1 MSATVIK
8 DFLVAIGFKSDS
20 TGAKKMNDELV
31 SVENRVKLLQQ
42 AFIGMATSIV
52 GAVAKTSGEMEKLY
66 YSSQRIG
73 ASAGNIRAFQG
84 AISQMGGSAEGA
96 MQSMEALAQKIRQS
110 PGMEK
115 MVQGIGVAT
124 REANGEM
131 RDQVEMYKDFHKQL
145 SGMDYYRANAYGNA
159 FGWDENTLMVIRDP
173 AFAKNLDKY
182 QALQKSMGMN
192 DDLAKS
198 GKEFATEWRDLMM
211 MSKALAEVIIMTAG
225 EALIPV
231 FKAINSGLQ
240 AAIKWFG
247 NLDPGIKKFLATA
260 LKIGTLIVVFGG
272 LFGAISKLAR
282 VLPILRGLIFL
293 IRGLSLAFFMSPIG
307 IVLAL
312 AAAIALLWNDYQ
324 VWKEGGKSLIDWK
337 EWEPAITELVGA
349 LTTIKDL
356 FSDLIAKAAEFA
368 GMDITPET
376 AGAAGTAAMTGIGL
390 FGAKNILKR
399 FPLIAAGMTGYE
411 VGGLVNEKFVEGTS
425 FGDKLG
431 EGIAKG
437 LAAVGVES
445 AKEAV
450 AMNEKNR
457 ALLKADAGN
466 SVAQGADKGEDNKV
480 TETAD
485 KVSDKV
491 TDKSLSQ
498 VATDIFSTVAQKG
511 NEVRKEIESGLGKTV
526 SGHSMRDI
534 NPVIGKDRDQNRLAV
549 YKAFLNAGIAPNQAM
564 GITAEVGRENDYKA
578 SVMFGK
584 HTDPAKDGK
593 GKSITNLGFIS
604 WNRERANRLNALL
617 ASRGLLDKNG
627 NMIRSQA
634 ALDAQAEFAV
644 AEMRSDA
651 YKDKLAYFWNNP
663 NADPETFAATLGGD
677 YVGWAYKQKTIRGPN
692 GDRIPFDSKREEDK
706 RRGYLKMLQK
716 QVANIKTD
724 KVGNLSNLALK
735 DSASLADFASN
746 AEMPSAILLHSG
758 SLPTST
764 GNNVTINQSHKTD
777 ITING
782 AENPQTTA
790 NRIQQ
795 HAENIMSQMSK
806 NAQGILK

>member
-131 RDQVEMYKDFHKQL
+131 RDQVEMYKDFHKQF

-159 FGWDENTLMVIRDP
+159 FGWDENTLMAIRDP

-225 EALIPV
+225 QALIPV

-324 VWKEGGKSLIDWK
+324 VWKEGGKSLIDWTLWKSGIDAAK
-337 EWEPAITELVGA
+337 EGITDLIKRMELLIKAGAALASRDFRLAKQLWDQATGGDPWEEKAPPPPPKPPVTPPAASPAQTSSTTTAPSTMDNVLTAGKEAAKIVAGNVVDLAQKISLVGISNANAAVVDVVKNGDAAANEVKKGLGDTVSSQNQDSTYSFSFGKNIDAYIKEASVKYGIPEDILRGFVHMEDGWYGKMSKSGA
-349 LTTIKDL
+349 LGVGQFVQGTWNGLAAEDAGKALGMVRVDKSNFRKANDPRRNDYINTMAMGLLAQRNATALKDAGLPVTGENLYMTHNIGATGFIHAIKGIASKKELDNMNL
-356 FSDLIAKAAEFA
+356 NGRKGNMTPQQFVEFQKKRYNKSYAKANAKEDKSEPKGKIQTPKGGKPLAEFA
-368 GMDITPET
+368 EKAEKQNITSYSPP
-376 AGAAGTAAMTGIGL
+376 ASVL
-390 FGAKNILKR
+390 L
-399 FPLIAAGMTGYE
+399 PLGYSAN
-411 VGGLVNEKFVEGTS
+411 VGG
-425 FGDKLG
+425 
-431 EGIAKG
+431 
-437 LAAVGVES
+437 
-445 AKEAV
+445 
-450 AMNEKNR
+450 KN
-457 ALLKADAGN
+457 
-466 SVAQGADKGEDNKV
+466 VV
-480 TETAD
+480 
-485 KVSDKV
+485 
-491 TDKSLSQ
+491 
-498 VATDIFSTVAQKG
+498 
-511 NEVRKEIESGLGKTV
+511 
-526 SGHSMRDI
+526 
-534 NPVIGKDRDQNRLAV
+534 
-549 YKAFLNAGIAPNQAM
+549 
-564 GITAEVGRENDYKA
+564 
-578 SVMFGK
+578 
-584 HTDPAKDGK
+584 
-593 GKSITNLGFIS
+593 
-604 WNRERANRLNALL
+604 
-617 ASRGLLDKNG
+617 
-627 NMIRSQA
+627 
-634 ALDAQAEFAV
+634 
-644 AEMRSDA
+644 
-651 YKDKLAYFWNNP
+651 
-663 NADPETFAATLGGD
+663 
-677 YVGWAYKQKTIRGPN
+677 
-692 GDRIPFDSKREEDK
+692 
-706 RRGYLKMLQK
+706 
-716 QVANIKTD
+716 
-724 KVGNLSNLALK
+724 
-735 DSASLADFASN
+735 
-746 AEMPSAILLHSG
+746 
-758 SLPTST
+758 
-764 GNNVTINQSHKTD
+764 INQSHKTD

-782 AENPQTTA
+782 AESPQLTA
-790 NRIQQ
+790 NRIQN
-795 HAENIMSQMSK
+795 HEDNVATQMAR
-806 NAQGILK
+806 NARSIFS